1 MNDKSALAK
10 MLSED
15 KVQRMAQAYST
26 ILQCIG
32 VDTSAP
38 GLVDT
43 PMRAARAMLD
53 LTTGHREPLPCTMRV
68 FDEPGA
74 DQMVVVGPV
83 SFWSMCEHHALPFS
97 GVAVVGYIP
106 SNGKILGLSKI
117 PRAVDYHARKLQN
130 QERLGKDIARALLD
144 APGLSPLAV
153 GVTIRARH
161 SCMAARGPRSTGT
174 MVTNELHG
182 AFLESSEARA
192 EFLAIAQR
200 ITGTD

>member
-1 MNDKSALAK
+1 MTDRVDHGS
-10 MLSED
+10 D
-15 KVQRMAQAYST
+15 KVAQMSHAYAT

-32 VDTSAP
+32 VDISAP
-38 GLVDT
+38 GLIDT
-43 PMRAARAMLD
+43 PARAARAMLD

-74 DQMVVVGPV
+74 DQMVIVGPV

-106 SNGKILGLSKI
+106 SGGKILGLSKI

-130 QERLGKDIARALLD
+130 QERLGKDIARTLLD
-144 APGLSPLAV
+144 APGLNPVAV
-153 GVTIRARH
+153 GVAIRARH

-182 AFLESSEARA
+182 AFLSSDSARA
-192 EFLAIAQR
+192 EFLSIAQR
-200 ITGTD
+200 IIGAE